1 VQSAGN
7 LRGSPVARE
16 VEVLS
21 DIVKQGSKAVV
32 TVLSPLIKAAKNTG
46 LSRKNVFFCEKTGL
60 MFFFV
65 FFALFA
71 RAMCGA
77 GKGVLGEILRLQ
89 RKISPIFSEFPPLFS
104 SAPKVLG
111 P

>member
-1 VQSAGN
+1 VLGAEMPCSARQAKTQDFLALGK
-7 LRGSPVARE
+7 
-16 VEVLS
+16 
-21 DIVKQGSKAVV
+21 KQFF
-32 TVLSPLIKAAKNTG
+32 L
-46 LSRKNVFFCEKTGL
+46 RKNRADVGF
-60 MFFFV
+60 

-77 GKGVLGEILRLQ
+77 GKGVLGEFLRLQ
-89 RKISPIFSEFPPLFS
+89 RKISPIFSEFLPLFS